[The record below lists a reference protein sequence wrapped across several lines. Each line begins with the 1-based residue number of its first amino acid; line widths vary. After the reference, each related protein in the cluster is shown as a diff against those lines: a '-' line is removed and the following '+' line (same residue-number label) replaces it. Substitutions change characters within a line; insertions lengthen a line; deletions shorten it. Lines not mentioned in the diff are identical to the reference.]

1 MPKNARI
8 FDDGIIDAELAI
20 VRRDIDEG
28 RSNEARERL
37 RALCILVSER
47 NCREAGQLFLRV
59 GIPEMAGR
67 FWYFE
72 ENPTAEMTEAIRVFE
87 ESCGNS
93 PMLIENSLRLFPRRR
108 MGIDRL
114 KMLRADQQNL
124 MERYDYNFT
133 PESHWA
139 TDRLILVGC
148 AIVGFA
154 VLFVL
159 MMGGIFIQGLMSGKY
174 Q

>member
-1 MPKNARI
+1 MPKSARI
-8 FDDGIIDAELAI
+8 FDDSIIDAELAI
-20 VRRDIDEG
+20 VGHDVDEG
-28 RSNEARERL
+28 RLNDARERL
-37 RALCILVSER
+37 RALCFFASDR
-47 NCREAGQLFLRV
+47 NCLEFGQLFLRV

-72 ENPTAEMTEAIRVFE
+72 ENPTAEMTDAIRAFE
-87 ESCGNS
+87 KSCGNS
-93 PMLIENSLRLFPRRR
+93 PILIGNSLRLFPHRR
-108 MGIDRL
+108 MENDVLER
-114 KMLRADQQNL
+114 LRADERNL
-124 MERYDYNFT
+124 IDRYDYNFA
-133 PESHWA
+133 PRSHWA

-148 AIVGFA
+148 SIVGFV